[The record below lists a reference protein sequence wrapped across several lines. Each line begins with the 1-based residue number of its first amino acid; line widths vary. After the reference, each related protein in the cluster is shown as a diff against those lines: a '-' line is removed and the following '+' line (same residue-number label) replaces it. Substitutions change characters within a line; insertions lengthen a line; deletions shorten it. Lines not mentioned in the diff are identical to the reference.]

1 MNNIVINQLY
11 LCLLGVLYEDHVS
24 SSDISI
30 KNSEENIYRKDLQ
43 KKRGQQIKQK
53 ENTLKGGKKHNAIKN
68 MQNIQKNDKKKN
80 KGKFF
85 TYLY

>member
-1 MNNIVINQLY
+1 M
-11 LCLLGVLYEDHVS
+11 LGVLYEDHVS

-53 ENTLKGGKKHNAIKN
+53 ENTLNGGKKNNAIKN

-80 KGKFF
+80 EGKFF

>member
-11 LCLLGVLYEDHVS
+11 LGLLGVLYEDHVS

-53 ENTLKGGKKHNAIKN
+53 ENTLNGGKKNNAIKN

-80 KGKFF
+80 EGKFF